1 VNPHHFTLIR
11 LADNILLTTAVQS
24 IPIQEVANVWHMHV
38 TYGVSF
44 FLNCC
49 TAQTTTH
56 STATSSAVVT
66 TTIMTGIMVA
76 SLRAEVR
83 EEANVMWQKIHI
95 HETYKLMNAVE
106 LMGGPQVGG
115 PNLVT
120 KI

>member
-1 VNPHHFTLIR
+1 
-11 LADNILLTTAVQS
+11 
-24 IPIQEVANVWHMHV
+24 
-38 TYGVSF
+38 
-44 FLNCC
+44 
-49 TAQTTTH
+49 
-56 STATSSAVVT
+56 
-66 TTIMTGIMVA
+66 MTGIMVA